1 MLNLSISFFKIYLE
15 SCFKIGTEFVI
26 TKKGILGNG
35 KFTEKIIT
43 GEEGII
49 IGNEKGGKADI
60 PFSAN
65 FKSISREH
73 LKIIYKDNFGEK
85 SGFYLLDL
93 GKSITSFVVED
104 KPYILAKN
112 LINLSSQIFLT
123 VKTDFEPMKILFIF
137 RDKQFILL
145 II

>member
-26 TKKGILGNG
+26 TKKGILVNG

-112 LINLSSQIFLT
+112 SVINLSS
-123 VKTDFEPMKILFIF
+123 
-137 RDKQFILL
+137 
-145 II
+145 